1 MEGKPRLVVDTN
13 IIVSG
18 LLSTGTPPAQILDA
32 VQSKKVILLV
42 SDEVVVE
49 YLRVLDYPHIRKYK
63 KITDEVIRDLT
74 WLYIEE
80 TVRIE
85 VLSKITKSKDRD
97 DDKFLSLAVDGKAD
111 FLITGDKADL
121 LSLKEIEHIPIITA
135 RHAVEMLKL

>member
-1 MEGKPRLVVDTN
+1 
-13 IIVSG
+13 VSG
-18 LLSTGTPPAQILDA
+18 LLSAGTPPAQILDA

-74 WLYIEE
+74 WLFIEE

-121 LSLKEIEHIPIITA
+121 LSLKEIERIPIITA